1 MLILSLVVVGIFSY
15 FSLGVDLFPKVDIP
29 TVIVIIANPG
39 ASPEE
44 IETEISKKVEDTV
57 NTISQVD
64 EVRSTS
70 SEGQSLV
77 IIQFELSKNGD
88 VAAQE
93 VQNKVNLIVPNLP
106 QTAKQPVIQKFDPDA
121 APILQIAVSARRSL
135 RDVTLIAD
143 KQIKQKLENAAG
155 VGEITIVGGARREI
169 HVEVDPDRLRSY
181 SLTIN
186 DVFNALR
193 AQNLELPGG
202 NLNAGARE
210 LTVRTTGRILDPA
223 QFNQITIANR
233 NGYVVKVSDIGR
245 AEDSY
250 EEPRSAARLDGVPSV
265 TLIVAKQSGVN
276 TVATAEAVKQRLKEL
291 SASLPP
297 DVTAQVISDQSV
309 FIKAAVDKIKHH
321 LVEGSFFAAIVIF
334 FFLANIRTTLIAS
347 IAIPTSIISTFA
359 LMAAMGFTLNSI
371 TMLALTLMV
380 GIVIDDA
387 IIVLENIYRFIEEK
401 NMPPFEAAIKGT
413 KEIGLAVMA
422 TTLSLLAVFLPV
434 GFMGGI
440 VGRFM
445 SSFGFTSAFAIAV
458 SLLVSFTLTPMLCS
472 RFLKR
477 PDPAAATSGRA
488 QHSSK
493 DAFVFKHLDNWYT
506 RMLTWAMAHRGVVV
520 AACVGVI
527 LSTVPLFM
535 YVGKNFMAQDDQS
548 QFNVLIR
555 TPEGTSIAATTN
567 LAEQIAQD
575 VRRLPGVAHTLMT
588 AGNSADKS
596 VNNALIYVKLTDID
610 QRQFSQ
616 SQLMQRTRDLMKR
629 YPRDIHTGVELVST
643 VGGNQSNAEIQ
654 YFIQGPDLQK
664 LTAYSQALLAKMRAN
679 PGLVDQDSTLRSGK
693 PEVRLEIDRPR
704 AADLGVSVMDIEM
717 ALNTLVAGQTASTF
731 NAGEDQ
737 YDVVVR
743 AQEQFRGGVEGLAKM
758 TVPSA
763 KLRSVGLDEVVR
775 IVPGTGPSSINR
787 IGRQRQVTV
796 SANLLPGGSQAAII
810 AQLNE
815 ETQKLGM
822 EPGYRVGLT
831 GISKE
836 LGRTGYYFGLAFLL
850 TFIFMYI
857 VLAAQF
863 ESFIHP
869 ITILITLPLA
879 VPFGIVAL
887 LIAGQTV
894 NIMSGLGLLLL
905 FGIVK
910 KNAILQIDHT
920 NGLRAEGMNRYDAI
934 IQANRDRLRPI
945 LMTTIALVAGMA
957 PLVISHGTGAATN
970 RSIGVL
976 VVGGQSLCLLL
987 TLLAVPVFYSLFED
1001 LGDSFATGRV
1011 AHFFSWIGRRFRKTA
1026 VVSAALV
1033 GSLFAQQSSTPAVAQ
1048 ALMPAVRL
1056 VSAPVQASVGRS
1068 AGAAGKSARATL
1080 ASAQQVG
1087 QALPPANPPASVQ
1100 TLQPLKQVAVA
1111 PRVGILTQAPLR
1123 LPEVIERVL
1132 ANDPDLA
1139 TSRIQLEEAGYQISG
1154 AQGYYDPLLALRAY
1168 RTRAVVP
1175 MASLIGGTESGKL
1188 TNTDLNFT
1196 PQLSGNNPFG
1206 GTYAFSFSSARQSTD
1221 SAFNTLNP
1229 QYPTS
1234 LSLNLTQPLWRG
1246 LRFDENRH
1254 RIQVA
1259 RKNRQLS
1266 VQALRQRVIEVVTLA
1281 IQAYWE
1287 LDYAWN
1293 NFNVQTEAVKLAE
1306 RQYDSN
1312 RRQAEQGILAPIDV
1326 VAAQTQAANFQQ
1338 SLFAAQQ
1345 TLTAAENNL
1354 KSLMLPNRSDF
1365 MWGAALI
1372 PETPLDLNVA
1382 IPALEDAVKQA
1393 LAARPEVAETGLA
1406 LDINSLNTRLAREAA
1421 RPRIDAFANLSL
1433 AGLAGFVVPQ
1443 GDSPLAAFF
1452 PGLGTVPAIFNG
1464 GYGQSLSNIG
1474 HGNFPVAQVG
1484 VQMSLPIRNRTA
1496 QSQAAIAAAEGRRLH
1511 AVENQ
1516 IGMAVE
1522 ADVRNALQAVNSS
1535 RARLDA
1541 AGLARQSAEEQNSS
1555 EQRQFQAGT
1564 SSVFLVLQRQTDLIS
1579 ARNREVRAH
1588 ADFAEALANLDRAT
1602 ARTIEARGIKL
1613 Q

>member
-1 MLILSLVVVGIFSY
+1 MHTLAQLCVRRPVFATMLILSLVVVGVFCY
-15 FSLGVDLFPKVDIP
+15 FTLGVDLFPKVDIP
-29 TVIVIIANPG
+29 TVMVIIANPG

-44 IETEISKKVEDTV
+44 IETEISKKVEDAV

-93 VQNKVNLIVPNLP
+93 VQNKVNLIVPDLP
-106 QTAKQPVIQKFDPDA
+106 QTAKQPVVQKFDPDA
-121 APILQIAVSARRSL
+121 APILQIAVSAQRSL

-143 KQIKQKLENAAG
+143 KQIKQKLENAQG
-155 VGEITIVGGARREI
+155 VGQITIVGGARREI

-181 SLTIN
+181 NLTIN

-202 NLNAGARE
+202 NLNAGSQE
-210 LTVRTTGRILDPA
+210 LTVRTTGRIADSA
-223 QFNQITIANR
+223 QFNQITVANR

-276 TVATAEAVKQRLKEL
+276 TVATADAVTQRLKEI
-291 SASLPP
+291 SATLPP
-297 DVTAQVISDQSV
+297 DVKAQVISDQSV
-309 FIKAAVDKIKHH
+309 FIKAAVDNIKRH
-321 LVEGSFFAAIVIF
+321 LIEGSFFAAVIIF
-334 FFLANIRTTLIAS
+334 FFLANIRTTLIAAV
-347 IAIPTSIISTFA
+347 AIPTSIISTFA
-359 LMAAMGFTLNSI
+359 LMAAMGFTLNQI

-401 NMPPFEAAIKGT
+401 NMPPFQAAILGT

-472 RFLKR
+472 RFIK
-477 PDPAAATSGRA
+477 PPEHAAPASGRA

-493 DAFVFKHLDNWYT
+493 ESFFFKFLDTYYT
-506 RMLTWAMAHRGVVV
+506 RMLTWSMAHRGVVV

-527 LSTVPLFM
+527 LSIVPLFM
-535 YVGKNFMAQDDQS
+535 FVGKNFLPQDDQS
-548 QFNVLIR
+548 QYNVLIR

-567 LAEQIAQD
+567 LAERIAQEI
-575 VRRLPGVAHTLMT
+575 RGLPGVAHTLMT
-588 AGNSADKS
+588 AGGSADKS
-596 VNNALIYVKLTDID
+596 VNGATIYVKLTDVD
-610 QRQFSQ
+610 QRQVSQ
-616 SQLMQRTRDLMKR
+616 QQLMQRTRDLMKK
-629 YPRDIHTGVELVST
+629 YPQEIHTGVELVST

-654 YFIQGPDLQK
+654 FFIQGPDLQK

-679 PGLVDQDSTLRSGK
+679 PGLVDTDTTLRSGK

-758 TVPSA
+758 TVPSQ

-796 SANLLPGGSQAAII
+796 TANLVPGGSQAAII
-810 AQLNE
+810 QELNQ

-822 EPGYRVGLT
+822 EPGYRAGLS
-831 GISKE
+831 GVSKE
-836 LGRTGYYFGLAFLL
+836 LGRTGYYFALAFSL

-879 VPFGIVAL
+879 VPFGILAL
-887 LIAGQTV
+887 LLAGQTV
-894 NIMSGLGLLLL
+894 NIFSGLGLLLL

-920 NGLRAEGMNRYDAI
+920 NGLREGGMKRYDAI

-957 PLVISHGTGAATN
+957 PLVISRGTGSATN

-1011 AHFFSWIGRRFRKTA
+1011 ARAFAWAGRRFRKAA
-1026 VVSAALV
+1026 VVSTALV
-1033 GSLFAQQSSTPAVAQ
+1033 SSLFGQTAVQ
-1048 ALMPAVRL
+1048 
-1056 VSAPVQASVGRS
+1056 
-1068 AGAAGKSARATL
+1068 
-1080 ASAQQVG
+1080 
-1087 QALPPANPPASVQ
+1087 
-1100 TLQPLKQVAVA
+1100 LQPLKEVAVK
-1111 PRVGILTQAPLR
+1111 PRVGIVTQAPLR

-1139 TSRIQLEEAGYQISG
+1139 ITRIQLEEAGYQVRG
-1154 AQGYYDPLLALRAY
+1154 AQGYYDPLLGLRGY

-1175 MASLIGGTESGKL
+1175 VASLLGGTSSGKL
-1188 TNTDLNFT
+1188 GSTELNLT
-1196 PQLSGNNPFG
+1196 PQLSGNSPFG
-1206 GTYAFSFSSARQSTD
+1206 GTYAFSFTNARQTSDST
-1221 SAFNTLNP
+1221 FNTLNP
-1229 QYPTS
+1229 QFPSS

-1246 LRFDENRH
+1246 LRFDENRN

-1266 VQALRQRVIEVVTLA
+1266 EQALRQRVIEVVTLA
-1281 IQAYWE
+1281 VQSYWE
-1287 LDYAWN
+1287 LDYAFN
-1293 NFNVQTEAVKLAE
+1293 NLNVQAEAVTLAE

-1354 KSLMLPNRSDF
+1354 KSLMLADRGDL

-1372 PETPLDLNVA
+1372 PETPLDSNVA
-1382 IPALEDAVKQA
+1382 IPALDDAVKQA
-1393 LAARPEVAETGLA
+1393 LAARPELAQTSLA
-1406 LDINSLNTRLAREAA
+1406 LDINALNTRLARDAA
-1421 RPRIDAFANLSL
+1421 RPRIDAFANLSS
-1433 AGLAGFVVPQ
+1433 AGLAGSVVPL
-1443 GDSPLAAFF
+1443 GNSPLSAFF
-1452 PGLGTVPAIFNG
+1452 PGGLGQVPAILTG
-1464 GYGQSLSNIG
+1464 GYGQSISDLA
-1474 HGNFPVAQVG
+1474 HGSFPTAQVG

-1496 QSQAAIAAAEGRRLH
+1496 QAQAAIAVAEGRRLH
-1511 AVENQ
+1511 VVESQ

-1541 AGLARQSAEEQNSS
+1541 AGLARQSAEEQNAS

-1564 SSVFLVLQRQTDLIS
+1564 SSVFLVLQRQTDLIA
-1579 ARNREVRAH
+1579 ARNREVRAR
-1588 ADFAEALANLDRAT
+1588 ADFAQALANMDRAT

-1613 Q
+1613 R

>member
-1 MLILSLVVVGIFSY
+1 
-15 FSLGVDLFPKVDIP
+15 
-29 TVIVIIANPG
+29 
-39 ASPEE
+39 
-44 IETEISKKVEDTV
+44 
-57 NTISQVD
+57 
-64 EVRSTS
+64 
-70 SEGQSLV
+70 
-77 IIQFELSKNGD
+77 
-88 VAAQE
+88 
-93 VQNKVNLIVPNLP
+93 
-106 QTAKQPVIQKFDPDA
+106 
-121 APILQIAVSARRSL
+121 LQIAVSARRSL

-169 HVEVDPDRLRSY
+169 HVEVDPDKLRSY

-202 NLNAGARE
+202 NLNAGSRE

-223 QFNQITIANR
+223 QFNQITVATR
-233 NGYVVKVSDIGR
+233 NGYVVKVSDIGQ

-250 EEPRSAARLDGVPSV
+250 AEPRSAARLDGVPSV

-276 TVATAEAVKQRLKEL
+276 TVATANAVKKRLQEI
-291 SASLPP
+291 SSSLPP

-309 FIKAAVDKIKHH
+309 FIQAAVDKIKKH
-321 LVEGSFFAAIVIF
+321 LIEGSFFAAIIIF
-334 FFLANIRTTLIAS
+334 LFLANIRTTLIAAV
-347 IAIPTSIISTFA
+347 AIPTSIISAFA

-472 RFLKR
+472 RFIKR
-477 PDPAAATSGRA
+477 PDPAAPG

-493 DAFVFKHLDNWYT
+493 DAFVFKHLDRWYT
-506 RMLTWAMAHRGVVV
+506 AMLTWSMAHRRVVV
-520 AACVGVI
+520 AACVVVM
-527 LSTVPLFM
+527 LSIAPLFM
-535 YVGKNFMAQDDQS
+535 FVGKNFMPLDDQS

-567 LAEQIAQD
+567 LAEQIASD
-575 VRRLPGVAHTLMT
+575 VRKLPGVAHTLMT
-588 AGNSADKS
+588 AGSSADKS
-596 VNNALIYVKLTDID
+596 VNNAVIYVKLTDID
-610 QRQFSQ
+610 QREASQ
-616 SQLMQRTRDLMKR
+616 SQIMQRTRALMTNI
-629 YPRDIHTGVELVST
+629 PREIHTGVELVST

-679 PGLVDQDSTLRSGK
+679 PGLVDQDTTLRSGK

-758 TVPSA
+758 TVPSQ

-775 IVPGTGPSSINR
+775 LSPGTGPSSINR

-822 EPGYRVGLT
+822 EPGYRAGLT

-879 VPFGIVAL
+879 VPFGILAL

-920 NGLRAEGMNRYDAI
+920 NGLRAEGMNRNDAI

-987 TLLAVPVFYSLFED
+987 TLLAVPVFYSLFDD
-1001 LGDSFATGRV
+1001 LRDSFATGRV
-1011 AHFFSWIGRRFRKTA
+1011 AQFFSWFGRRFRKAA
-1026 VVSAALV
+1026 VVSTALV
-1033 GSLFAQQSSTPAVAQ
+1033 GSL
-1048 ALMPAVRL
+1048 
-1056 VSAPVQASVGRS
+1056 
-1068 AGAAGKSARATL
+1068 
-1080 ASAQQVG
+1080 VG
-1087 QALPPANPPASVQ
+1087 QALPPANPPVPAPTLQPDAGQASRPVPPL
-1100 TLQPLKQVAVA
+1100 TLQPLKQVEVK
-1111 PRVGILTQAPLR
+1111 PRVGILTEAPLR

-1132 ANDPDLA
+1132 ANDPDLV
-1139 TSRIQLEEAGYQISG
+1139 TSRIQLEEAGYQIRG
-1154 AQGYYDPLLALRAY
+1154 AQGYYDPLLGLRAY
-1168 RTRAVVP
+1168 RTRAVAPV
-1175 MASLIGGTESGKL
+1175 ASLIGGTASGKL

-1206 GTYAFSFSSARQSTD
+1206 GTYAFSFSNARQSTD
-1221 SAFNTLNP
+1221 STFNTLNP
-1229 QYPTS
+1229 QFPTS

-1259 RKNRQLS
+1259 RKNHQLS
-1266 VQALRQRVIEVVTLA
+1266 AQALRQRVIEVVTLA
-1281 IQAYWE
+1281 VQAYWE

-1293 NFNVQTEAVKLAE
+1293 NFKVQTEAVKLAE

-1338 SLFAAQQ
+1338 SLFGAQQ

-1354 KSLMLPNRSDF
+1354 KSLMLPNRSDL
-1365 MWGAALI
+1365 MWSAALI
-1372 PETPLDLNVA
+1372 PQTPLDPDVA
-1382 IPALEDAVKQA
+1382 IPTLEDAVKQA
-1393 LAARPEVAETGLA
+1393 LAARPEVAETALA
-1406 LDINSLNTRLAREAA
+1406 LDINTLNTRLAREAA

-1433 AGLAGFVVPQ
+1433 GGLAGTVVPLA
-1443 GDSPLAAFF
+1443 DSPLSAFF
-1452 PGLGTVPAIFNG
+1452 PGLGSVPAIFHG
-1464 GYGQSLSNIG
+1464 GYGQSLSNIA

-1511 AVENQ
+1511 TVESQ

-1541 AGLARQSAEEQNSS
+1541 AGLARQSAEEQNAS

-1564 SSVFLVLQRQTDLIS
+1564 SSVFLVLQRETDLIS

-1613 Q
+1613 E

>member
-1 MLILSLVVVGIFSY
+1 MHTLAQLCVRRPVFATMLILSLVVVGVFSY
-15 FSLGVDLFPKVDIP
+15 FSLGVDLYPKVDIP

-106 QTAKQPVIQKFDPDA
+106 QTAKQPVVQKFDPDA

-181 SLTIN
+181 ALTIN
-186 DVFNALR
+186 DVFNALH

-210 LTVRTTGRILDPA
+210 LTVRTTGRILEPA
-223 QFNQITIANR
+223 QFNQITVATR
-233 NGYVVKVSDIGR
+233 NDYVVKVSDIGT
-245 AEDSY
+245 ATDSY

-276 TVATAEAVKQRLKEL
+276 TVATADAVKQRLKEIT
-291 SASLPP
+291 ASLPP

-309 FIKAAVDKIKHH
+309 FIQAAVDKIKDH

-334 FFLANIRTTLIAS
+334 LFLANIRTTLIAA

-359 LMAAMGFTLNSI
+359 LMAAMGFTLNQI

-387 IIVLENIYRFIEEK
+387 IIVLENIYRYIEEK

-472 RFLKR
+472 RFIKR
-477 PDPAAATSGRA
+477 PDPTKPG

-493 DAFVFKHLDNWYT
+493 DAFIFKHLDRWYT
-506 RMLTWAMAHRGVVV
+506 SMLTWSMAHRGLIVL
-520 AACVGVI
+520 ACVGVI
-527 LSTVPLFM
+527 LSIVPLFM
-535 YVGKNFMAQDDQS
+535 FVGKNFLPVDDQS
-548 QFNVLIR
+548 QYNILIR

-567 LAEQIAQD
+567 LAEQIAAD
-575 VRRLPGVAHTLMT
+575 VRRLPGVEHTLMT
-588 AGNSADKS
+588 AGSSADKS
-596 VNNALIYVKLTDID
+596 VNNAVIYVKLTDVD
-610 QRQFSQ
+610 RRQASQ
-616 SQLMQRTRDLMKR
+616 EQLMQRSRDLMKK
-629 YPRDIHTGVELVST
+629 YPREVHTGVELIST

-654 YFIQGPDLQK
+654 YFIQGPDLGK
-664 LTAYSQALLAKMRAN
+664 LTAYSQALLAKMRTN
-679 PGLVDQDSTLRSGK
+679 PGLVDQDTTLRSGK

-758 TVPSA
+758 TVPSQ

-796 SANLLPGGSQAAII
+796 TANLLPGGSQAAII
-810 AQLNE
+810 QQLNE
-815 ETQKLGM
+815 ETVKLGM
-822 EPGYRVGLT
+822 EPGYRAGLT
-831 GISKE
+831 GISRE
-836 LGRTGYYFGLAFLL
+836 LGRTAYYFGLAFSL

-869 ITILITLPLA
+869 ITILISLPLA
-879 VPFGIVAL
+879 VPFGILAL

-894 NIMSGLGLLLL
+894 NIFSGLGLLLL

-1011 AHFFSWIGRRFRKTA
+1011 AHFFTWIGRRFKKAA
-1026 VVSAALV
+1026 VVSTALV
-1033 GSLFAQQSSTPAVAQ
+1033 GSLFGQPAE
-1048 ALMPAVRL
+1048 
-1056 VSAPVQASVGRS
+1056 
-1068 AGAAGKSARATL
+1068 
-1080 ASAQQVG
+1080 
-1087 QALPPANPPASVQ
+1087 QALPPANTPVPIKLVQ
-1100 TLQPLKQVAVA
+1100 VQ
-1111 PRVGILTQAPLR
+1111 PRVGILTEAPLR

-1139 TSRIQLEEAGYQISG
+1139 ISRIQLAEAGYNIRG
-1154 AQGYYDPLLALRAY
+1154 AQGYYDPLLSLRAY

-1175 MASLIGGTESGKL
+1175 AASLLSGTATGKL
-1188 TNTDLNFT
+1188 GSDDLNFT
-1196 PQLSGNNPFG
+1196 PQLSGNNPLG
-1206 GTYAFSFSSARQSTD
+1206 GTYALTFSNARQSND
-1221 SAFNTLNP
+1221 SSFNTLNP

-1234 LSLNLTQPLWRG
+1234 LTLSLTQPLWRG
-1246 LRFDENRH
+1246 VRFDENRH

-1259 RKNRQLS
+1259 RKNQQLS

-1326 VAAQTQAANFQQ
+1326 VAAQTQAAIFQQ

-1345 TLTAAENNL
+1345 MLTAAENNL
-1354 KSLMLPNRSDF
+1354 KSLMLPNRGDL
-1365 MWGAALI
+1365 MWSAALI
-1372 PETPLDLNVA
+1372 PETQLDLNVA
-1382 IPALEDAVKQA
+1382 IPALDDAIKQA
-1393 LAARPEVAETGLA
+1393 LGARPEVAETGLA
-1406 LDINSLNTRLAREAA
+1406 LDINTLDARLAREAS
-1421 RPRIDAFANLSL
+1421 RIRIDAFANLSSS
-1433 AGLAGFVVPQ
+1433 GLAGIIVPQ
-1443 GDSPLAAFF
+1443 ENSILAAFF
-1452 PGLGTVPAIFNG
+1452 PGLGNVPAILAG
-1464 GYGQSLSNIG
+1464 GYGQSLSNIA
-1474 HGNFPVAQVG
+1474 HGNFAMAQVG

-1496 QSQAAIAAAEGRRLH
+1496 QSQAAIAVAEGRRLH

-1516 IGMAVE
+1516 VGMAVE

-1602 ARTIEARGIKL
+1602 ARTIEVRGIKL

>member
-1 MLILSLVVVGIFSY
+1 MHTLAQLCVRRPVFATMLVLSLVVVGIFSY
-15 FSLGVDLFPKVDIP
+15 FTLGVDLFPKVDIP
-29 TVIVIIANPG
+29 TVVVIIANPG

-77 IIQFELSKNGD
+77 VIQFELSKNGD

-93 VQNKVNLIVPNLP
+93 VQNKVNLIVPQLP
-106 QTAKQPVIQKFDPDA
+106 QTAKQPVVQKFDPDA

-181 SLTIN
+181 ALTIN

-223 QFNQITIANR
+223 QFNQITVATR

-276 TVATAEAVKQRLKEL
+276 TVATADAVKQRLQEI

-297 DVTAQVISDQSV
+297 DVKARVISDQSV
-309 FIKAAVDKIKHH
+309 FIKAAVDKIKTH
-321 LVEGSFFAAIVIF
+321 LIEGSFFAAIIIF
-334 FFLANIRTTLIAS
+334 LFLANIRTTLIAA
-347 IAIPTSIISTFA
+347 IAIPTSIVSTFA
-359 LMAAMGFTLNSI
+359 LMAAMGFTLNQI

-401 NMPPFEAAIKGT
+401 NMPPFQAAIQGT

-472 RFLKR
+472 RFIKR
-477 PDPAAATSGRA
+477 PDPSTPG

-493 DAFVFKHLDNWYT
+493 DAFVFKHLDVWYT
-506 RMLTWAMAHRGVVV
+506 RMLTWSMAHRGVVV
-520 AACVGVI
+520 AASACVI
-527 LSTVPLFM
+527 LSIAPLFM
-535 YVGKNFMAQDDQS
+535 FVGKNFLPQDDQS
-548 QFNVLIR
+548 QYNVLIR

-575 VRRLPGVAHTLMT
+575 VRKLPGVAHTLMT
-588 AGNSADKS
+588 AGGSADKS
-596 VNNALIYVKLTDID
+596 VNNAVIYVKLTDID
-610 QRQFSQ
+610 QRQVTQ
-616 SQLMQRTRDLMKR
+616 QQTMQRTRELMKK
-629 YPRDIHTGVELVST
+629 YPREIHTGVELVSS

-664 LTAYSQALLAKMRAN
+664 LTAYSQALLAKMRDN
-679 PGLVDQDSTLRSGK
+679 PGLVDTDTTLRSGK
-693 PEVRLEIDRPR
+693 PEVHLEIDRPR

-717 ALNTLVAGQTASTF
+717 ALNTLVAGQNASTF

-758 TVPSA
+758 TVPSQ

-796 SANLLPGGSQAAII
+796 SANLRPGGSQAAII
-810 AQLNE
+810 QQLNE

-822 EPGYRVGLT
+822 ESGYRVGLT

-836 LGRTGYYFGLAFLL
+836 LGRTGYYFALAFLL

-879 VPFGIVAL
+879 VPFGILAL

-894 NIMSGLGLLLL
+894 NIFSGLGLLLL

-920 NGLRAEGMNRYDAI
+920 NGLRAEGMNRDDAI
-934 IQANRDRLRPI
+934 ILANRDRLRPI

-1011 AHFFSWIGRRFRKTA
+1011 AHFFSWVGRGFKKAA
-1026 VVSAALV
+1026 VVSAALA
-1033 GSLFAQQSSTPAVAQ
+1033 GSLFGQT
-1048 ALMPAVRL
+1048 
-1056 VSAPVQASVGRS
+1056 
-1068 AGAAGKSARATL
+1068 
-1080 ASAQQVG
+1080 VG
-1087 QALPPANPPASVQ
+1087 QASRPVSVL
-1100 TLQPLKQVAVA
+1100 TLQPLQQVEVK
-1111 PRVGILTQAPLR
+1111 PRIGIVTQATLR

-1139 TSRIQLEEAGYQISG
+1139 TSRIQLEEAGYQVSG
-1154 AQGYYDPLLALRAY
+1154 AQGYYDPLLGLRAY

-1175 MASLIGGTESGKL
+1175 VASLIGGTASGKL

-1206 GTYAFSFSSARQSTD
+1206 GTYALNFSNARQSTD
-1221 SAFNTLNP
+1221 SSFNTLNP
-1229 QYPTS
+1229 QFPTA

-1306 RQYDSN
+1306 RQYESN
-1312 RRQAEQGILAPIDV
+1312 RRQAEQGILAPVDV

-1354 KSLMLPNRSDF
+1354 KSMMLPNRSDL
-1365 MWGAALI
+1365 MWSAALI
-1372 PETPLDLNVA
+1372 PQTTLDLDVA

-1393 LAARPEVAETGLA
+1393 LAARPELAETGLS
-1406 LDINSLNTRLAREAA
+1406 LDINTLNTRLAREAA

-1433 AGLAGFVVPQ
+1433 GGLAGTVVPQ

-1452 PGLGTVPAIFNG
+1452 PGFGAVPPIFNG
-1464 GYGQSLSNIG
+1464 GYGQSLSNLA

-1511 AVENQ
+1511 SIENQ

-1522 ADVRNALQAVNSS
+1522 ADVRNALQGVNSS

-1541 AGLARQSAEEQNSS
+1541 AGLARQSAEEQNAS

-1564 SSVFLVLQRQTDLIS
+1564 SSVFLVLQRQTDLI
-1579 ARNREVRAH
+1579 ATRNREVRAH

-1613 Q
+1613 E